1 MSTRHLNSEVL
12 AFLPSESKAG
22 DNQCH
27 IKTPADM
34 GLALDSKFVQVTNK
48 LNVGQVAARRW
59 KDESDNVLAR
69 MDTDNTIQFDPS
81 TVLDFQNCTIQNLA
95 VGGGGNTLDAA
106 AINSNNYPNQSVDYE
121 LDQLTSAQ
129 GTINNAITGLT
140 PDRVMVSS
148 GGGNLVPS
156 GINPITVATTNA
168 PVTFT
173 QDVTCSADLKLNA
186 AGGTG
191 VSVSLADP
199 TSAKFSTTGT
209 VTKYEFT
216 DVEMKTRALTIR
228 EDETI
233 PQGLRV
239 FVSNANQKH
248 MYTTS
253 NGGGAVYKHEFVGP
267 VNATDGYQVNGTDL
281 DSTHLTDTADIARLN
296 NHNVFTQPIDST
308 DYLVSGAALDST
320 HLADTTDIARLT
332 SSNVFTQPIDSTGYK
347 VSGAD
352 LASTHL
358 ADGADLVKRAANG
371 SLDLQDTADPLRKVD
386 ILPGVPGVM
395 VSSQFGFGLLSLK
408 DSDTTLALTGGSAV
422 NKIELNGAK
431 TKTTGIHVRE
441 TDNTQEGLH
450 IDVVSATQTI
460 NHTTDGD
467 IPYKHTFDGP
477 VSTAT
482 EYQVAGVALNS
493 THLSDGTDLLKQD
506 PTTRIITSPDIK
518 GFDTKPATTHLGHFE
533 FRHEAVSTAPSDPAT
548 SRLNVVSKFDTVSGT
563 SYIDKPLM
571 TLHSGLQTLSEE
583 TVEGLTTDVLPDDGV
598 YDVDDKS
605 GHVQFQRDVQMLGDP
620 ATILHLN
627 DRDTSEVNSE
637 LGITDARVK
646 DCYPRL
652 QRTRTGWYNSLA
664 EKGLYGSAEYESQ
677 LPTDTTEHP
686 HDRYDSLQ
694 FAVGKRGDFVVS
706 QQTDKGDSQ
715 PILKVGRD
723 LAFSMYKDNVTPT
736 LQGLYSVPFVSSGS
750 MKETDWNTMSNPTL
764 APAGCGLQAVATRNW
779 CMNSGQLSARFH
791 KYVIELCSQGL
802 PNANPAVGDLQADYT
817 SHRTTWPE
825 WNDKFEPIRLY
836 GEKQTADPNQTPT
849 PGAVDFTNPR
859 LRQHELGHTYKN
871 PITIT
876 QNKHVWA
883 FRQWPYEKAD
893 PNQNKTDIVTNTNDQ
908 FVYNFTVAG
917 VTTTHT
923 ITIPVKAGGY
933 SLFELFDYIK
943 NEMTATQRAQL
954 TITVDTRPAH
964 LTCTITTGAALE
976 VLFDPQTY
984 INAFVLMAQVIT
996 LPTGTTSIA
1005 ANSSVTGF
1013 SSWMTKVEQETLPE
1027 IQERQQVVSGTGEE
1041 GDPFVYGPVPNAF
1054 TVDCTSTMSQIEL
1067 KTTVEP
1073 DGSVRVNDITQ
1084 DDGTG
1089 TQSGGLFARTAA
1101 IETTAASH
1109 GTRLDTLEASPGPP
1123 VVSAWTNLSLAS
1135 GFSVKSNAG
1144 RSADVSYRTVDYG
1157 AQGKQVFLRGVVQA
1171 TTGSFSTTNNTA
1183 IFTLPTTARP
1193 SHLLDVIAAAGNVTS
1208 GGTAAQA
1215 YVFIHSYGTV
1225 EVFGLGSTDTSG
1237 TTPDPIEYVS
1247 LNNISFWT
1255 T

>member
-1 MSTRHLNSEVL
+1 MSTNTRNVYNSTTIPGE
-12 AFLPSESKAG
+12 FIDIGRTSDG
-22 DNQCH
+22 
-27 IKTPADM
+27 
-34 GLALDSKFVQVTNK
+34 QVTGSDGACHMRCLNGATLQFDSPCTFPQGATLNELK
-48 LNVGQVAARRW
+48 DTTGTTLLTTGPNTLTVQGGVQTTIDFGGCTVQNLNVG
-59 KDESDNVLAR
+59 S
-69 MDTDNTIQFDPS
+69 
-81 TVLDFQNCTIQNLA
+81 
-95 VGGGGNTLDAA
+95 GNTLDAA
-106 AINSNNYPNQSVDYE
+106 AIASNNYTNKSVDYE
-121 LDQLTSAQ
+121 LDQLTNDVSAVK
-129 GTINNAITGLT
+129 GIT
-140 PDRVMVSS
+140 PNRVMVSS

-156 GINPITVATTNA
+156 GINPSTVATTTGQN
-168 PVTFT
+168 VFSGINTFSQLLQVSEIT
-173 QDVTCSADLKLNA
+173 PSVGDLI
-186 AGGTG
+186 
-191 VSVSLADP
+191 V
-199 TSAKFSTTGT
+199 
-209 VTKYEFT
+209 
-216 DVEMKTRALTIR
+216 
-228 EDETI
+228 
-233 PQGLRV
+233 
-239 FVSNANQKH
+239 
-248 MYTTS
+248 
-253 NGGGAVYKHEFVGP
+253 NGGVE
-267 VNATDGYQVNGTDL
+267 
-281 DSTHLTDTADIARLN
+281 
-296 NHNVFTQPIDST
+296 
-308 DYLVSGAALDST
+308 AA
-320 HLADTTDIARLT
+320 
-332 SSNVFTQPIDSTGYK
+332 GYK
-347 VSGAD
+347 VG
-352 LASTHL
+352 STPLESSHL
-358 ADGADLVKRAANG
+358 SDGADLVKQTASG
-371 SLDLQDTADPLRKVD
+371 TEIQDTADPLRKVN
-386 ILPGVPGVM
+386 IFPAAPGVM
-395 VSSQFGFGLLSLK
+395 VSSQYGFGLLSLK

-422 NKIELNGAK
+422 NKIELNGAE
-431 TKTTGIHVRE
+431 TKTTGLHVRE
-441 TDNTQEGLH
+441 TDNTPEGLH
-450 IDVVSATQTI
+450 IDVNSATQTI

-467 IPYKHTFDGP
+467 TPYKHTFDGP

-482 EYQVAGVALNS
+482 EYQVAGVPLS
-493 THLSDGTDLLKQD
+493 SSHLSNDSDLLKQD
-506 PTTRIITSPDIK
+506 PTTRVITSPDIK

-583 TVEGLTTDVLPDDGV
+583 TVEGLTTDVLPEDGV

-627 DRDTSEVNSE
+627 NRDTSEVNSE

-664 EKGLYGSAEYESQ
+664 EKGLYGSQDYTEQ

-694 FAVGKRGDFVVS
+694 FVVGKRGDFLVG
-706 QQTDKGDSQ
+706 QQSDRGDSQ

-764 APAGCGLQAVATRNW
+764 GPTGCGLQAVATRNW
-779 CMNSGQLSARFH
+779 CMNSGQLSGRFH

-817 SHRTTWPE
+817 SHRTTWAE

-976 VLFDPQTY
+976 VLFHPQTY
-984 INAFVLMAQVIT
+984 TQASALMAQVIT

-1013 SSWMTKVEQETLPE
+1013 SAWMTKVEQETLPE

-1067 KTTVEP
+1067 KPNT
-1073 DGSVRVNDITQ
+1073 DITQ

-1144 RSADVSYRTVDYG
+1144 RSSVVSYRTIDHG

-1171 TTGSFSTTNNTA
+1171 TTGSFSTTNNTT
-1183 IFTLPTTARP
+1183 IFTLPTGVRP
-1193 SHLLDVIAAAGNVTS
+1193 SHLLDVICAAGNAGS
-1208 GGTAAQA
+1208 SAAAQA
-1215 YVFIHSYGTV
+1215 YVFVHSFGTV
-1225 EVFGLGSTDTSG
+1225 EIFGLGSTDNSG
-1237 TTPDPIEYVS
+1237 TSADPIEYVS
-1247 LNNISFWT
+1247 LNNVSFWT